1 MHKIVIGRQVLERLD
16 AMLGTTGYEHL
27 GKLGTF
33 LLDEFTRAE
42 VIDDKELP
50 SQIVSM
56 HRKVRFRDID
66 TDRET
71 EATLVYP
78 NEVGKIEAGL
88 SVLTPVGA
96 ALLGLSEGQTIE
108 YETPQGLHKS
118 LAVVKSNAFIVNC
131 PRGAGGN
138 IVRLH
143 EWQSRSDCSV
153 K

>member
-1 MHKIVIGRQVLERLD
+1 MHKIVIGKQVLERLD

-33 LLDEFTRAE
+33 LLDELTRAE

-56 HRKVRFRDID
+56 HRKVRFRDVD

-78 NEVGKIEAGL
+78 DEVGKIEAGFQCSHQL
-88 SVLTPVGA
+88 APPYSVSRRGRP
-96 ALLGLSEGQTIE
+96 
-108 YETPQGLHKS
+108 
-118 LAVVKSNAFIVNC
+118 SNMRR
-131 PRGAGGN
+131 RGGDT
-138 IVRLH
+138 
-143 EWQSRSDCSV
+143 SRSPL
-153 K
+153 